1 MFSTVFLQIEKLCQ
15 ALLIEN
21 LDGYK
26 QVSVENFC
34 DISWLL
40 LTSSIK
46 HNNGMGCQVPRHYT
60 SRRVCLAQKLLG
72 ARQYAQVI
80 Q

>member
-1 MFSTVFLQIEKLCQ
+1 MFSAVFLEIEKLCQ

-26 QVSVENFC
+26 HISVENFC

-46 HNNGMGCQVPRHYT
+46 HNDGMGCQVPRHYT
-60 SRRVCLAQKLLG
+60 SRRLCLAQELLG
-72 ARQYAQVI
+72 VRQYAKGI